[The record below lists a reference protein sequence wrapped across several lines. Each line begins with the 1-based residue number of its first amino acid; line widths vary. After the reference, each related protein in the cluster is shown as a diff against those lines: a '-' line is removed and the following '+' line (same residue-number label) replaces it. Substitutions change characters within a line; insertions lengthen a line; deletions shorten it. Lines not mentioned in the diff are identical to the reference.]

1 MEYLVSRV
9 LILYEDGSTQA
20 FELDDKVEDL
30 SAYKEE
36 IIKNHNAVDAFLNYE
51 QEDSDNSDSSC
62 DSPSLTD
69 FIKPLASGI

>member
-36 IIKNHNAVDAFLNYE
+36 KIKNHNAVDAFLNYE
-51 QEDSDNSDSSC
+51 QEDSNDNADTHF
-62 DSPSLTD
+62 TD
-69 FIKPLASGI
+69 YIKPLRLEISVE